1 VTGPARARSGVSLP
15 AVSGAA
21 NVGVVRM
28 LWAAV
33 REQDVEAV
41 VSLADGDVVWEP
53 TAVHGGRLHGRSELR
68 GYLSRL
74 RTARTLADAHPYS
87 FEAVGESVIVSG
99 VLRLRREDDV
109 VEDLHRWWVYAVG
122 AGKVVSASSHTS
134 RADAMRAVRAGHG
147 AR

>member
-1 VTGPARARSGVSLP
+1 
-15 AVSGAA
+15 
-21 NVGVVRM
+21 M

-74 RTARTLADAHPYS
+74 RTAGTLADAHPYS
-87 FEAVGESVIVSG
+87 FEAVGDSVIVSG
-99 VLRLRREDDV
+99 VLRLRARDRE
-109 VEDLHRWWVYAVG
+109 VENLHRWWVYAVA
-122 AGKVVSASSHTS
+122 AGKVLSATSHPS
-134 RADAMRAVRAGHG
+134 RDEAMRAVRAGHG
-147 AR
+147 PQ